1 VGRLGEQRGQGR
13 ALDDT
18 AGGSIECAME
28 RLPSSWLAVIER
40 PHLA

>member
-1 VGRLGEQRGQGR
+1 
-13 ALDDT
+13 LDDT

-28 RLPSSWLAVIER
+28 REPRAWLAVIER